1 MKAPANFLG
10 LCLIASL
17 LSGCLQAPTP
27 AMLERVSLAPA
38 EVAAPAEKG
47 TLMVFSAFE
56 TGLPSPNEV
65 DEYNNH
71 YSDYEIRHEGGTLV
85 AKVKNR
91 SGALG
96 AGPAKI
102 ELATGSYELIA
113 EANGYSRVAI
123 PISIARDQMTAI
135 HLEGG
140 GMPAHQS
147 EFSEMFLV
155 RVPDGRIVGW
165 CAKAPINHGR

>member
-1 MKAPANFLG
+1 MKAPENFLG
-10 LCLIASL
+10 LCLVAGL

-27 AMLERVSLAPA
+27 AVLERVSPSTATA
-38 EVAAPAEKG
+38 AAPAEKG

-56 TGLPSPNEV
+56 TGLPSPNEI
-65 DEYNNH
+65 DPDINH
-71 YSDYEIRHEGGTLV
+71 YSDYEIRREGGTLV
-85 AKVKNR
+85 AQVKNR

-96 AGPAKI
+96 AGPATI
-102 ELATGSYELIA
+102 ELATGNYELIA

-140 GMPAHQS
+140 GMPSHPA
-147 EFSEMFLV
+147 EFSETFLV
-155 RVPDGRIVGW
+155 RGPNGRVVGW
-165 CAKAPINHGR
+165 CATGPNNRGI